1 MTSSASCRR
10 ANFETVTN
18 EPSRKSFRVDSDR
31 GVAALR
37 LQGGHLRPGAHDLQA
52 ASRAAFAPSAEAA
65 PTIAGGYVPALRALR
80 PIARDRRATRRYTSA
95 FTSAALLLRMPFS
108 LG

>member
-10 ANFETVTN
+10 ANFKTVTN

-37 LQGGHLRPGAHDLQA
+37 LLGGHLRPEEHSPRA
-52 ASRAAFAPSAEAA
+52 ASRAAFAANAEAA
-65 PTIAGGYVPALRALR
+65 PTIAGDTFQRFARFVRLSEISERRGDIFIRGAITRAQANNL
-80 PIARDRRATRRYTSA
+80 A
-95 FTSAALLLRMPFS
+95 
-108 LG
+108 